1 MSEPD
6 ADINDLLQRSLQ
18 GDRAAGVQLSEL
30 LYVDLRRVAERQFSS
45 EASGHTL
52 QATAL
57 IHESYLRLVGQ
68 NRTKWQNRDHFL
80 AVATSM
86 MRRVLTDHA
95 RSRLRL
101 KRGGQQRRTPLQPEQ
116 QISLD
121 QPEDV
126 VMIHDALEKLEQLD
140 PRQARI
146 VELRFFGGMNNS
158 EVAEALGLS
167 LRTVEGEWASAR
179 AWLRR
184 ELSSGE

>member
-1 MSEPD
+1 MADHDP
-6 ADINDLLQRSLQ
+6 DINELIQRSSQ
-18 GDRAAGVQLSEL
+18 GDEAAAAQLSDL
-30 LYVDLRRVAERQFSS
+30 LYVDLRREAERQFSAES
-45 EASGHTL
+45 SGHTL

-57 IHESYLRLVGQ
+57 IHESFLRLIGQ

-101 KRGGQQRRTPLQPEQ
+101 KRGGQQHRVLLQPDQ
-116 QISLD
+116 QISLS

-126 VMIHDALEKLEQLD
+126 VMVHDALEKLEKLD

-146 VELRFFGGMNNS
+146 IELRFFGGMSNV

-167 LRTVEGEWASAR
+167 LRTVEGEWAIAR

-184 ELSSGE
+184 ELGSTE

>member
-1 MSEPD
+1 MSAAD
-6 ADINDLLQRSLQ
+6 ADINDLIQRSSE
-18 GDRAAGVQLSEL
+18 GDENAAAQLAGL
-30 LYVDLRRVAERQFSS
+30 LYGDLRREAERQFSA
-45 EASGHTL
+45 ENLGHTL
-52 QATAL
+52 QPTAL
-57 IHESYLRLVGQ
+57 IHESFLRLVNQG
-68 NRTKWQNRDHFL
+68 RTKWQNREHFL

-101 KRGGQQRRTPLQPEQ
+101 KRGGQKRRTTLPLDQ

-126 VMIHDALEKLEQLD
+126 VMVHDALEKLEKLD

-146 VELRFFGGMNNS
+146 VELRFFGGFSNA
-158 EVAEALGLS
+158 EVAEALKLS

-184 ELSSGE
+184 ELGSGE